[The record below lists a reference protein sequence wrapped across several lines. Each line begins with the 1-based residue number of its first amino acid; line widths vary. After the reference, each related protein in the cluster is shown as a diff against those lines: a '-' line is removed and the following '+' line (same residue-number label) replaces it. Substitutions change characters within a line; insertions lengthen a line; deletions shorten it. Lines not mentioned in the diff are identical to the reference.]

1 MDGRR
6 NLRWILVLIL
16 LCPPVIFVIV
26 QMSGETTLI
35 MLGYCIISLMSYLLV
50 AFKMTVIRVTFDKSQ
65 TLIDYFN
72 AHVFHRDDPVSYRLR
87 RRTYFITWKIFFSV
101 AGFNVFYVVAFM
113 ALTSPTSSYVG
124 FGASEVSWYHMML
137 VQANALLS
145 LLHHGVYA
153 TSILVVSFL
162 MHWFQTELEILAKA
176 FAKIFH
182 DKPPIALRRSER
194 RPQVFVKKEEILWTG
209 IERRLVYCISR
220 HGEVMELVG
229 LLRNIVE
236 PIFLGLG
243 FYIVTTISTLIF
255 VMLKDR
261 VFNYLGLI
269 HVVVTIIEFYYYA
282 HLVDDLDEKNHLIA
296 NALYQQDWPGQMK
309 YRSPIEKHYRSVKTM
324 MLIVIMHSQRPFRF
338 TCGGLYKMSVPVF
351 TTMIETLYFAVTFMM
366 RTIKI
371 QR

>member
-1 MDGRR
+1 MDGHR
-6 NLRWILVLIL
+6 NLRWIIVLVLLFTPLIL
-16 LCPPVIFVIV
+16 IIIR
-26 QMSGETTLI
+26 MTRETTVL
-35 MLGYCIISLMSYLLV
+35 MLGYCIISFMAYVLV
-50 AFKMTVIRVTFDKSQ
+50 AFKMTVVRLTFPKAQ
-65 TLIDYFN
+65 ILIDYFN

-87 RRTYFITWKIFFSV
+87 RKTYFITWKIFFSV
-101 AGFNVFYVVAFM
+101 GAFNVCYVVAFM
-113 ALTSPTSSYVG
+113 ALTNPTSSYVG
-124 FGASEVSWYHMML
+124 IGESEVSWYHMAL
-137 VQANALLS
+137 IQAAAVFS
-145 LLHHGVYA
+145 LLHHGIYA

-182 DKPPIALRRSER
+182 DKPPIALRKSEKR
-194 RPQVFVKKEEILWTG
+194 RTVYVNKEEILWTG
-209 IERRLVYCISR
+209 IERRLIYCISR

-229 LLRNIVE
+229 VLRQIVE

-255 VMLKDR
+255 VMIKDHA
-261 VFNYLGLI
+261 FNYLGLI

-282 HLVDDLDEKNHLIA
+282 HLVDDLDEKNNLIA
-296 NALYQQDWPGQMK
+296 IALYQQDWHGQMK
-309 YRSPIEKHYRSVKTM
+309 YKLTLEKHYRSVKTM
-324 MLIVIMHSQRPFRF
+324 MMIVIMHSQKPFRF

-351 TTMIETLYFAVTFMM
+351 TTMIETLYFAVTFMI